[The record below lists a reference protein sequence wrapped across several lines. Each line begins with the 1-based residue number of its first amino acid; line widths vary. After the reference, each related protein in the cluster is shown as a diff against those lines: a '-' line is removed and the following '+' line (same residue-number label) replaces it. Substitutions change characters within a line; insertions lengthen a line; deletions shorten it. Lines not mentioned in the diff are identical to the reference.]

1 MDDFEK
7 ANRFLALM
15 YKNDNMIMKLNQDG
29 EKVKFPLSTSI
40 NNLGNV
46 GVGIQ
51 LYFKFLSYFAIVF
64 FMMSL
69 IAAPQMYYNYMGNSI
84 EELQTSNLQL
94 KLSLANQP

>member
-69 IAAPQMYYNYMGNSI
+69 IAAP
-84 EELQTSNLQL
+84 
-94 KLSLANQP
+94 